1 MTEGTRTA
9 FLATLVV
16 ALPALALVAKLP
28 SHPQILLVLN
38 NAAHAPVFG
47 ALAIVLLL
55 LLRRWRALAEWRRYA
70 TAFLVAVAIG
80 ALIEWIQPLFG
91 RGAEWIDLRNDALGA
106 IAGLALTASF
116 RSRRWI
122 FLLVAIAALAPVA
135 WPVAEAALASA
146 ARARQFPTILGFN
159 SPCSLYYISSRG
171 VDLALSPLPE
181 MWRQA
186 NDPLS
191 LQIRVIGGQWPGLTH
206 EEPQPDWRGYSR
218 LMLDLTNPDTRPLT
232 LTVRVHDR
240 AHNNQ
245 SSDRFNRTFTI
256 PGAKRQ
262 TVSFAL
268 AEIGRAPLERTLDLS
283 RVAGLILFG
292 DEDPASSG
300 REYYVTRVW
309 LE

>member
-16 ALPALALVAKLP
+16 VLPALALVAKLP

-55 LLRRWRALAEWRRYA
+55 LLRRSAMAEWQCYA
-70 TAFLVAVAIG
+70 AAFGVAVAIG
-80 ALIEWIQPLFG
+80 ALIEWIQPMIG

-106 IAGLALTASF
+106 IAGLALMASM

-122 FLLVAIAALAPVA
+122 LLLVAIAALMPVA
-135 WPVAEAALASA
+135 WPVAEAALANM
-146 ARARQFPTILGFN
+146 ARARQFPTILGFE
-159 SPCSLYYISSRG
+159 SPRSLYFISSRG
-171 VDLALSPLPE
+171 IELAPSALP
-181 MWRQA
+181 WPWQRA
-186 NDPLS
+186 DDPIS
-191 LQIRVIGGQWPGLTH
+191 LRVQVVGGQWPGLTH
-206 EEPQPDWRGYSR
+206 EEPQADWRGYSR
-218 LMLDLTNPDTRPLT
+218 LMLDLTNPDARPLT
-232 LTVRVHDR
+232 LTLRVHDR
-240 AHNNQ
+240 AHDNQ

-256 PGAKRQ
+256 PGAARQ
-262 TVSFAL
+262 TVSIAL
-268 AEIGRAPLERTLDLS
+268 EEIERGPLDRRLDLS

-300 REYYVTRVW
+300 REYYVTRSW